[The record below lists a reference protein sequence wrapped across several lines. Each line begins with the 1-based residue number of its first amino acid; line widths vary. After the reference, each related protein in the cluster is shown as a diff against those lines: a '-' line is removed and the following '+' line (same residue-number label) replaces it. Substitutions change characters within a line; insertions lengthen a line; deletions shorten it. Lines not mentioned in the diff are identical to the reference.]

1 MKAVLSRAE
10 MRAFDAHAIEICKVP
25 SLVLMENAGRGA
37 AEIVERELLGD
48 PRQKRIV
55 VVCGTGN
62 NGGDGFVVAR
72 RLFSRGAHVEAW
84 LSGDVAKLTPDALTN
99 MEAFA
104 GIGGHVVPLP
114 LGASPA
120 PLTSALRAAHLVV
133 DALFGTGLD
142 RPVIG
147 ALADVIAAIGEA
159 PCTKVALDVPSGMNA
174 DTGRAMGAAVTADAT
189 VTFAHPKRGL
199 LTPHGER
206 LSGKLHVVDI
216 GVPSGLLGGSSTNL
230 LEPSD
235 VRALVHPR
243 PADTHKYRAGH
254 VAVFAGSPGKVGAA
268 LLSARA
274 VLRGGAGAATIVTWP
289 EAADALDVRV
299 VEIMTAR
306 ITDDDA
312 RMDRIDAALVGK
324 RAAVLGPGF
333 GTGESARRAVDHVL
347 ATYPGPM
354 VFDADALSL
363 HAASIASFE
372 AAGGRAV
379 LTPHA
384 GELARLLGTTSDAIE
399 ADRFAAVRDAA
410 ARSNAVVV
418 LKGAHTLIG
427 APDGRIAV
435 NDTGNAVLATAGAGD
450 VLSGLTG
457 ALLCSLPPFEAAC
470 AAVHLHGASGDAWR
484 RAHADRGMLASD
496 IAEGLPAA
504 FAALVR
510 GP

>member
-10 MRAFDAHAIEICKVP
+10 MRAFDAHAIEVCRVP

-37 AEIVERELLGD
+37 AEVIEREILGGA
-48 PRQKRIV
+48 RGKRIV

-72 RLFSRGAHVEAW
+72 RLLSRGAHVEAW
-84 LSGDVAKLTPDALTN
+84 LCGDVAKLTHDALAN

-104 GIGGHVVPLP
+104 GVGGHVVPLP
-114 LGASPA
+114 LDASRD
-120 PLTSALRAAHLVV
+120 PLVASLRAADLAV

-142 RPVIG
+142 RPVTG
-147 ALADVIAAIGEA
+147 ALADVVAAVDGA
-159 PCTKVALDVPSGMNA
+159 PCAKVALDVPSGMNA
-174 DTGRAMGAAVTADAT
+174 DTGSTMGVAVTADAT

-206 LSGKLHVVDI
+206 LSGKLYVVDI
-216 GVPSGLLGGSSTNL
+216 GVPDGLSGGSSTNL

-243 PADTHKYRAGH
+243 TPDTHKYRAGH
-254 VAVFAGSPGKVGAA
+254 VAVFAGSSGKVGAA
-268 LLSARA
+268 LLSAHA
-274 VLRGGAGAATIVTWP
+274 ALRGGAGAATIVTWP

-312 RMDRIDAALVGK
+312 LTDRIDAALVGK

-333 GTGESARRAVDHVL
+333 GTGEGARRAVDHVL

-363 HAASIASFE
+363 HAKSIASFE

-384 GELARLLGTTSDAIE
+384 GELARLLGTTSDAVE
-399 ADRFAAVRDAA
+399 ADRFAAVRAA
-410 ARSNAVVV
+410 AERANAVVV

-435 NDTGNAVLATAGAGD
+435 NGTGNAVLATAGAGD

-484 RAHADRGMLASD
+484 RAHADRGMLAGD
-496 IAEGLPAA
+496 IADGLPAA
-504 FAALVR
+504 FAALSSS
-510 GP
+510 P